1 MLFLACLGGWLAIA
15 LAGAA
20 PASAHVQIVSF
31 SPGDGARLT
40 TAPTQI
46 TVRLSE
52 NIGIQPGSLRVT
64 DARGT
69 HVDDGP
75 VFQPGDDA
83 EVLAVRLR
91 PGLGDGGYV
100 VSYGFISAD
109 SHPVRGAFAFVVGDG
124 PLLSASG
131 AVSASN
137 GTDTTVDA
145 LFTAFRWA
153 SFCGAVLLGGLVF
166 VLYCRPGGR
175 ADPRVRGILA
185 AGCVISAVS
194 AVAAILLQG
203 PYAAG
208 RGLSGVF
215 TASLLDNTLSLS
227 YGKLLI
233 LRLAAVA
240 GLGVVGTR
248 LLSPAERLPDRL
260 RFRYENLAMVAGF
273 LILLSFSASG
283 HAVTDDVPFFTITA
297 DVAHLGA
304 IAIWLGGVVQV
315 ALCLYGPL
323 DRREPETGLRLALAR
338 FSPIAAI
345 AVGVVAVSGAYLSL
359 RTVPSLSALWST
371 RYGVLLSLKLAGFAA
386 LLAIANVSRLAVRR
400 SVDPPTQG
408 GGTSTATTSTRAL
421 RRAVGAEVL
430 IASVVLLLAAM
441 LSSTAP
447 GGS

>member
-1 MLFLACLGGWLAIA
+1 MLFLACLSGWLAIA

-31 SPGDGARLT
+31 TPGDGARLT
-40 TAPTQI
+40 TAPSQI

-69 HVDDGP
+69 HVDDGR
-75 VFQPGDDA
+75 VFQPGDEA

-91 PGLGDGGYV
+91 PGLGDGSYV

-131 AVSASN
+131 AVSAST
-137 GTDTTVDA
+137 GTDTAVDL
-145 LFTAFRWA
+145 LFTIFRWA
-153 SFCGAVLLGGLVF
+153 SFSGAILLGGLVF
-166 VLYCRPGGR
+166 ILYCRPGGR
-175 ADPRVRGILA
+175 ADPRVRAVMA

-203 PYAAG
+203 PYGAG

-215 TASLLDNTLSLS
+215 TTSLLENTLSLA
-227 YGKLLI
+227 YGKLLV
-233 LRLAAVA
+233 LRFAAVI
-240 GLGVVGTR
+240 GLGLISAR
-248 LLSPAERLPDRL
+248 LLAPTENFPTRL

-304 IAIWLGGVVQV
+304 LTIWLGGLVQV
-315 ALCLYGPL
+315 GLCLYGPL
-323 DRREPETGLRLALAR
+323 DRREPETGLHSALAR

-371 RYGVLLSLKLAGFAA
+371 RYGVLLLLKLTGFAA

-400 SVDPPTQG
+400 SVGPHTPE
-408 GGTSTATTSTRAL
+408 GGTSTTTTGTRTL

-430 IASVVLLLAAM
+430 IASVVLLLAAV

-447 GGS
+447 GG